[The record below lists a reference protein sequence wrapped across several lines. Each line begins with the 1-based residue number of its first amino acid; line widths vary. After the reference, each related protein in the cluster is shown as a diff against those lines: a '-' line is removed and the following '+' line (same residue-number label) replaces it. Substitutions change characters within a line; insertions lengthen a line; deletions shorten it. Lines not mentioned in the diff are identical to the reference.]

1 MYVFW
6 FIYNV
11 LFLGDICI
19 FINCLLIYFLLIEL
33 YILNIE
39 RFYVVVL
46 LIYSVFN
53 CGLGDCYF
61 DMNRVE
67 IEKKYILYDFC
78 IFFLKY
84 K

>member
-33 YILNIE
+33 YIVNIE

-61 DMNRVE
+61 DMNRVV
-67 IEKKYILYDFC
+67 IEKN
-78 IFFLKY
+78 IFYMIFVY
-84 K
+84 FI